1 MKTATKRKPVPAI
14 PTLAERMMAL
24 HEELLEAPAHER
36 QELLTWWRSATDDA
50 LGDLAEARRNR
61 GKEMV
66 GATGEIETVGGIPV
80 GWIKMQYHARGH
92 GDCPC
97 KAMAE
102 ALKDAS

>member
-1 MKTATKRKPVPAI
+1 MTAAKRKPAPII

-24 HEELLEAPAHER
+24 HEELLEAPDHER
-36 QELLTWWRSATDDA
+36 RELLMWWRSAMDDA
-50 LGDLAEARRNR
+50 LGDLAEERRP
-61 GKEMV
+61 K
-66 GATGEIETVGGIPV
+66 GETGIPV
-80 GWIKMQYHARGH
+80 GWIKMQFHHKGH